1 MGRAKRA
8 DDGGMVFH
16 VLNRANAR
24 AAIFEKPDDY
34 AAFERVL
41 KEALDRVDMRV
52 LSYCLMPNHWQL
64 VLWPRRDGDLSKFMG
79 WLTLTH
85 TQRWHAHHH
94 TAGTGRLYQGRFKSF
109 PVQDDEHFLT
119 VCRYVERNALR
130 ANLVKRAEDWLW
142 NSLWHRS
149 QRDEFAESVLSEWP
163 IACPRQWR
171 HQVNQPQADAEVA
184 ALRRSVN
191 RGTPDNGVRMGTA
204 FGRDH
209 NPKAMTIWLA
219 GGGVHAG
226 QTIGA
231 TDELGAAAVE
241 CVHHVRDLHVTLLHL
256 LGLDDHR
263 LTYLHAGRFKQLS
276 QFGGEV
282 IRELIA

>member
-24 AAIFEKPDDY
+24 STIFEKPEDY

-41 KEALDRVDMRV
+41 SEALDRVDMRV
-52 LSYCLMPNHWQL
+52 LAYCLMPNHWHL

-85 TQRWHAHHH
+85 TQRWHAHHR
-94 TAGTGRLYQGRFKSF
+94 TTGTGHLYQGRFKSF
-109 PVQDDEHFLT
+109 PVQNDEHLRT

-142 NSLWHRS
+142 GSLWHRR
-149 QRDEFAESVLSEWP
+149 QRDELARYGLSAWP
-163 IACPRQWR
+163 VPCPRQWLQ
-171 HQVNQPQADAEVA
+171 HVNQPQTDAEVS

-191 RGTPDNGVRMGTA
+191 RGSPFGDADWTKRMVKRLQLEVTIRPR
-204 FGRDH
+204 GR
-209 NPKAMTIWLA
+209 PKL
-219 GGGVHAG
+219 
-226 QTIGA
+226 A
-231 TDELGAAAVE
+231 TDTTS
-241 CVHHVRDLHVTLLHL
+241 D
-256 LGLDDHR
+256 
-263 LTYLHAGRFKQLS
+263 S
-276 QFGGEV
+276 
-282 IRELIA
+282 

>member
-24 AAIFEKPDDY
+24 ATIFEKPEDY

-41 KEALDRVDMRV
+41 KEALARMDMRV
-52 LSYCLMPNHWQL
+52 LSYCLMPNHWHL

-94 TAGTGRLYQGRFKSF
+94 TVGTGHLYQGRFKSF

-130 ANLVKRAEDWLW
+130 ANLVKRAEDWTW
-142 NSLWHRS
+142 GSLWHRLE
-149 QRDEFAESVLSEWP
+149 RNDYGKSVLSEWP
-163 IACPRQWR
+163 VPSPRQWR
-171 HQVNQPQADAEVA
+171 QHVNQPQTDAEVA

-191 RGTPDNGVRMGTA
+191 RGAP
-204 FGRDH
+204 FGDSDWTKRIV
-209 NPKAMTIWLA
+209 K
-219 GGGVHAG
+219 
-226 QTIGA
+226 
-231 TDELGAAAVE
+231 
-241 CVHHVRDLHVTLLHL
+241 R
-256 LGLDDHR
+256 LGLEVTIR
-263 LTYLHAGRFKQLS
+263 PRGRPKLAS
-276 QFGGEV
+276 EGRNGS
-282 IRELIA
+282 